1 MTDRKKE
8 ILFQGVLLALLII
21 LFSKILFTGKI
32 VRAPDIINEFY
43 WGVKGFSSLHWTDL
57 FSINLLTAEWNPFIN
72 SGFTN
77 EGGIASLSFLYLQRL
92 VFWLFPAP
100 ESIAWYIVLHL
111 FIGAAG
117 TYCYCRL
124 IGASRLAS
132 LLGGLIFAVAPEN
145 ASLINAGH
153 VMKIATISFAPWAFF
168 FLEKGFNTRR
178 LIFFLTTGLVLAYQ
192 FFHTHWQI
200 AFYTCLGAALYGLLR
215 TFWIIREE
223 WNNGG
228 HGIPRL
234 VGMNLAVLIF
244 FLSTVAISLA
254 PLAHWSQDTNRG
266 AQSGAN
272 QGKGGLA
279 RDEAMSWSMPPEE
292 LVTFVIP
299 GFFGFSRQEAGEN
312 PDNIP
317 SYYWGRMVFTQT
329 TDYMGLLPW
338 LLLPLPLIFRRDKYT
353 WLALIAVAGGI
364 IFSMGKYTF
373 IYNLLFDY
381 FPGIDRFRVPKMM
394 MFMTVLGLAVLAA
407 RGLDLLL
414 DREVRESG
422 PFRRYM
428 IAVLSLPLLLLL
440 LLGVETA
447 GKGLW
452 INLWADTLSHPT
464 RYEQGA
470 QLVMQ
475 RWNNI
480 VAETAIAVIVSGLHG
495 ICIWAFSRKQQ
506 AVKVLPLVLLLLYV
520 ADCGR
525 VNNKFMFLVDE
536 PQKVKG
542 GKSPVMEFLLARSS
556 NQYRVLPMEGS
567 DPMQY
572 ATSGIPV
579 MFTANAVQQQ
589 RWQDFLNVF
598 SFTSSMPD
606 MVNVK
611 YLVLAKDQFAREK
624 GQLGEKYQPVFQSPD
639 GSQLVLENRMVL
651 PKGWLVPAAAQITDL
666 RQTLSILQS
675 PSFDPRK
682 TAIVESTPPLPMA
695 SPDSVE
701 PFPLNAVSVVSYEG
715 ERIAVST
722 RTPRNAL
729 LVLGEKYYKG
739 WNATVDGKPV
749 EIYPVNHILRGV
761 YLTPGKHKVEFVF
774 DPLPFKIGKWLTL
787 TSFLFYAV
795 LLGREWWGRR
805 KRQTLVL

>member
-1 MTDRKKE
+1 M
-8 ILFQGVLLALLII
+8 
-21 LFSKILFTGKI
+21 
-32 VRAPDIINEFY
+32 
-43 WGVKGFSSLHWTDL
+43 
-57 FSINLLTAEWNPFIN
+57 
-72 SGFTN
+72 
-77 EGGIASLSFLYLQRL
+77 
-92 VFWLFPAP
+92 
-100 ESIAWYIVLHL
+100 
-111 FIGAAG
+111 
-117 TYCYCRL
+117 
-124 IGASRLAS
+124 
-132 LLGGLIFAVAPEN
+132 
-145 ASLINAGH
+145 
-153 VMKIATISFAPWAFF
+153 
-168 FLEKGFNTRR
+168 
-178 LIFFLTTGLVLAYQ
+178 
-192 FFHTHWQI
+192 
-200 AFYTCLGAALYGLLR
+200 
-215 TFWIIREE
+215 
-223 WNNGG
+223 
-228 HGIPRL
+228 
-234 VGMNLAVLIF
+234 
-244 FLSTVAISLA
+244 
-254 PLAHWSQDTNRG
+254 
-266 AQSGAN
+266 
-272 QGKGGLA
+272 
-279 RDEAMSWSMPPEE
+279 
-292 LVTFVIP
+292 
-299 GFFGFSRQEAGEN
+299 
-312 PDNIP
+312 
-317 SYYWGRMVFTQT
+317 
-329 TDYMGLLPW
+329 
-338 LLLPLPLIFRRDKYT
+338 
-353 WLALIAVAGGI
+353 
-364 IFSMGKYTF
+364 
-373 IYNLLFDY
+373 
-381 FPGIDRFRVPKMM
+381 
-394 MFMTVLGLAVLAA
+394 
-407 RGLDLLL
+407 DLLL

-422 PFRRYM
+422 PFRKYI
-428 IAVLSLPLLLLL
+428 IAVLSLPLILLL

-452 INLWADTLSHPT
+452 INLWADTLSQPT

-470 QLVMQ
+470 QLVTQ
-475 RWNNI
+475 RWDNLVSETGI
-480 VAETAIAVIVSGLHG
+480 AMTVAALYAAAVFIYTKNWLSARV
-495 ICIWAFSRKQQ
+495 IPF
-506 AVKVLPLVLLLLYV
+506 VLLALYL
-520 ADCGR
+520 ADVGR
-525 VNNKFMFLVDE
+525 VNAKFMFLVNE
-536 PQKVKG
+536 PQTVKG
-542 GKSPVMEFLLARSS
+542 GKSPAMEYLLSHGS

-761 YLTPGKHKVEFVF
+761 YLTPGDHKVEFVF

-787 TSFLFYAV
+787 ASFAFYA
-795 LLGREWWGRR
+795 LFLGREWWFM
-805 KRQTLVL
+805 KRVRSEE